1 MATAYSKEVMKR
13 FKKPK
18 FAREMKDADAFGEV
32 GNPTCGDVMKIFLKI
47 SKNKKGDEFI
57 KDISFQTFGCVAAI
71 SASDA
76 LCELAKGKTI
86 QEALKITRDDIIKP
100 LKGLPSIKFHC
111 SVLGE
116 EALQKAIEDYKKKKK

>member
-1 MATAYSKEVMKR
+1 MSYSKEVMKR
-13 FKKPK
+13 FKNPK
-18 FAREMKDADAFGEV
+18 FGKKMKKPDATGEV
-32 GNPTCGDVMKIFLKI
+32 GNVTCGDVMKIFLKI
-47 SKNKKGDEFI
+47 SKNKKNEEII

-86 QEALKITRDDIIKP
+86 EKALKITRNDIIKK
-100 LKGLPSIKFHC
+100 LKGLPSVKFHC

-116 EALQKAIEDYKKKKK
+116 EALKKAITNYKKKK